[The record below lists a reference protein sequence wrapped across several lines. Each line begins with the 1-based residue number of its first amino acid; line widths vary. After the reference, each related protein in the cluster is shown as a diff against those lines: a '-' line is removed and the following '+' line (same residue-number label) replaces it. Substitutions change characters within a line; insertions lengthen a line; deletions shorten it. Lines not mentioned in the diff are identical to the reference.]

1 MELTV
6 EKVKKYTKV
15 SQELLQELQDFI
27 TAHANSEVD
36 LMEDFV
42 MIYDGKNYS
51 FEQIGESPWDDQ
63 GKYQYQDIDYIL
75 KDENG
80 NYMNILAKVGV
91 IRSGSYFS
99 DYYYEYDVP
108 TLYIITTKTEPEVI
122 IPEHEVVIYEQA

>member
-1 MELTV
+1 MELTI

-15 SQELLQELQDFI
+15 SQKLLQELQDFL
-27 TAHANSEVD
+27 TSHANTEVD

-42 MIYDGKNYS
+42 FLYDGKNYS
-51 FEQIGESPWDDQ
+51 FELISESSWDDQ

-75 KDENG
+75 KDESD

-99 DYYYEYDVP
+99 EYYYEYDVP

-122 IPEHEVVIYEQA
+122 IPEHEVIVYEQA